1 MSRRRSKDWMKEEF
15 AVRIRSPQ
23 SFGVLAFWFFIW
35 AICSF
40 NPWVGIGLFFAAGG
54 SLGFFGGKRDTVD
67 DLWGYDKSLDDYF
80 DEDEDEDGRR
90 RRQGGESEAA
100 ARARANGE
108 ALPEPEAPPKLHQA
122 VIAEAEPAL
131 VRLEAAA
138 SVAEGELGA
147 RLRNMVA
154 RVKEVEMG
162 LRQDPSKLSDVQR
175 LFTYYLPATADLLG
189 ARGAIAGGA
198 EPARLAE
205 IDAMIGKLDLA
216 YTDFASRLRGHDARS
231 LEIDMRLL
239 DQSLDDEFTHKT
251 KG

>member
-1 MSRRRSKDWMKEEF
+1 MSRRRQKDSLKDEF
-15 AVRIRSPQ
+15 AVRMRSPQ
-23 SFGVLAFWFFIW
+23 SIAVFAFWFFIW
-35 AICSF
+35 AMCSF

-54 SLGFFGGKRDTVD
+54 SLGFFGGKRDTAD
-67 DLWGYDKSLDDYF
+67 ELWGYGSRDD
-80 DEDEDEDGRR
+80 DDAEEDEDDDGRR

-100 ARARANGE
+100 ARARAKGE
-108 ALPEPEAPPKLHQA
+108 ALPVPEAPPMLHQA
-122 VIAEAEPAL
+122 VIADAEPAL

-138 SVAEGELGA
+138 SVAEGELGL

-175 LFTYYLPATADLLG
+175 LFIYYLPATADLLG
-189 ARGAIAGGA
+189 ARGAVAGGA
-198 EPARLAE
+198 DPVRLAE
-205 IDAMIGKLDLA
+205 IDTMIGKLDLA

-239 DQSLDDEFTHKT
+239 DQSLDDEFAYK
-251 KG
+251 KEG

>member
-1 MSRRRSKDWMKEEF
+1 
-15 AVRIRSPQ
+15 
-23 SFGVLAFWFFIW
+23 
-35 AICSF
+35 
-40 NPWVGIGLFFAAGG
+40 
-54 SLGFFGGKRDTVD
+54 
-67 DLWGYDKSLDDYF
+67 
-80 DEDEDEDGRR
+80 
-90 RRQGGESEAA
+90 
-100 ARARANGE
+100 
-108 ALPEPEAPPKLHQA
+108 
-122 VIAEAEPAL
+122 VIAEAEPSL

-239 DQSLDDEFTHKT
+239 DQSLDDEFAHKT

>member
-23 SFGVLAFWFFIW
+23 SLGVLAFWFFIW

-40 NPWVGIGLFFAAGG
+40 NPWVGFGLFFAAGG

-67 DLWGYDKSLDDYF
+67 DLWGYDSDDGYG
-80 DEDEDEDGRR
+80 DEDEDGRP

-122 VIAEAEPAL
+122 VIEDAKASL

-138 SVAEGELGA
+138 SVADGDLGQ

-154 RVKEVEMG
+154 CVKEVEMG
-162 LRQDPSKLSDVQR
+162 LRENPSKLSDVQR
-175 LFTYYLPATADLLG
+175 LFIYYLPATADLLG
-189 ARGAIAGGA
+189 ARGAVAGGGD
-198 EPARLAE
+198 PARLAE

-239 DQSLDDEFTHKT
+239 DQSLDDEFAYKT

>member
-1 MSRRRSKDWMKEEF
+1 MSRRRSKDWMKDEF

-23 SFGVLAFWFFIW
+23 SFGVIAFWFFIW
-35 AICSF
+35 AICNF
-40 NPWVGIGLFFAAGG
+40 NPWVGFGLFFAAGG
-54 SLGFFGGKRDTVD
+54 SLGLFGGKRDTVD
-67 DLWGYDKSLDDYF
+67 DLWGYDSRDDDD
-80 DEDEDEDGRR
+80 DEEDGDDRP

-108 ALPEPEAPPKLHQA
+108 VLPAPEAPPKLHQA
-122 VIAEAEPAL
+122 VIADAKPAL

-138 SVAEGELGA
+138 SVAEGELGE

-154 RVKEVEMG
+154 CVREVDMG

-175 LFTYYLPATADLLG
+175 LFTYYLPATADLLA
-189 ARGAIAGGA
+189 ARGAVVGGA
-198 EPARLAE
+198 DPTRLAE

-239 DQSLDDEFTHKT
+239 DQSLDDEFAHKT